1 MDSDPFRHSRCSWY
15 YWKVIA
21 VGYLVLCVL
30 LAVIYVAVYAEQHGL
45 YGSYYD
51 NLENLGRPLTPQ
63 AENVSC
69 TSSVAVDMALGE
81 QHQEEC
87 TLFSADSILPTKGTV
102 YFYVTV
108 PLCYC
113 VTCDDVITGKDPTI
127 LPL

>member
-30 LAVIYVAVYAEQHGL
+30 LSIIYVAVYAEQHGL

-87 TLFSADSILPTKGTV
+87 TLFSADSYYQQKTLSISM
-102 YFYVTV
+102 
-108 PLCYC
+108 
-113 VTCDDVITGKDPTI
+113 
-127 LPL
+127 

>member
-30 LAVIYVAVYAEQHGL
+30 LSIIYVAVYAEQHGL

-69 TSSVAVDMALGE
+69 LSSVAAEMTLGE
-81 QHQEEC
+81 QHQEAC
-87 TLFSADSILPTKGTV
+87 TQFSAYSLLAAKGTV
-102 YFYVTV
+102 FLCDGATV
-108 PLCYC
+108 LLCH
-113 VTCDDVITGKDPTI
+113 T
-127 LPL
+127 